1 MPFSRYLISFSLF
14 MLTLAPV
21 HSLELRGVGSFETLG
36 SAWFLVAMYT
46 DVSAG
51 SRPEVDV
58 ERGLQDVQ
66 KMELRVV
73 APVIS
78 VRRFEQLWLDVL
90 SITSSAEARQA
101 MQADMTHFLAIMQG
115 PLKQHDHVLLER
127 HDDGVRISLN
137 YREHGHVSTAF
148 LDALVASLTARVS
161 AVPIARQ
168 GLLGM
173 LSDQDARRL
182 LVQFDQSEPSLQR
195 ISETARWL
203 RRREVQV
210 SSL

>member
-1 MPFSRYLISFSLF
+1 MSVY
-14 MLTLAPV
+14 MPV
-21 HSLELRGVGSFETLG
+21 HALELRGVGSFETLG

-46 DVSAG
+46 DLSGA
-51 SRPEVDV
+51 SRPEVDA
-58 ERGLQDVQ
+58 ERGLQDVH
-66 KMELRVV
+66 KLELRVV
-73 APVIS
+73 APTIS
-78 VRRFEQLWLDVL
+78 VRRFEQLWLDAL
-90 SITSSAEARQA
+90 SIALPAEVRQDL
-101 MQADMTHFLAIMQG
+101 QSDMGQFLAIMRG
-115 PLKQHDHVLLER
+115 PLKQHDQILLER
-127 HDDGVRISLN
+127 SGDGVRVSLN
-137 YREHGHVSTAF
+137 YREHGHVSVAF
-148 LDALVASLTARVS
+148 LDALATSLTARVS

-210 SSL
+210 SGL